1 MLREIL
7 AANAFNML
15 LVFVRLGA
23 AIMFFPAIGG
33 VTVSA
38 RIRLLLA
45 LGVAFVVLPAV
56 SPALPREPHEP
67 IELALLLIQEITVG
81 FYFGITMQLLMA
93 AIDLAGNFMGYSVGL
108 TNALI
113 SDPVTDQQSQ
123 LISGF
128 LNTAAVALMLITN
141 VHHLMLRAVVD
152 SYTLFQPGAQLPMG
166 DFVSELV
173 KTLGASFIVG
183 LKMAAPLFIFSL
195 VFNAGLGLV
204 NRLVPQMQV
213 FFVGM
218 PLQILGGFAV
228 FVLCAS
234 AIMFVFLSYF
244 GQAIGAYIAPP
255 G

>member
-1 MLREIL
+1 MLREIVTTNL
-7 AANAFNML
+7 FMFF

-23 AIMFFPAIGG
+23 AMMLFPAIGG
-33 VTVSA
+33 VLVPP
-38 RIRLLLA
+38 RMRLLLA
-45 LGVAFVVLPAV
+45 VGISFVILPVLTPLLPAM
-56 SPALPREPHEP
+56 PHEP
-67 IELALLLIQEITVG
+67 LRLAILLGEEITIG
-81 FYFGITMQLLMA
+81 LYFGVTMQLLMQ

-113 SDPVTDQQSQ
+113 SDPVTEQQSQ

-128 LNTAAVALMLITN
+128 LNTAVIALMLITN
-141 VHHLMLRAVVD
+141 VHHLMLRAVID
-152 SYTLFQPGAQLPMG
+152 SYTLFVPGAPLPLG
-166 DFVSELV
+166 DFISQLV
-173 KTLGASFIVG
+173 KTIGTSFVVG

-195 VFNAGLGLV
+195 VFNAGLGLL

-218 PLQILGGFAV
+218 PLQILGGLSV

-234 AIMFVFLSYF
+234 AIMYVFLRYF
-244 GQAIGAYIAPP
+244 AESIGAYVAP